1 MPQQSLIA
9 KTPTEQAITPPAQ
22 NGLNVKLFRKIFLLS
37 PLLFWELFGLE
48 VSSLKAVENLPCPVI
63 SREEVDTN
71 ALKREIANYSA
82 TLRAYPSNPNTIK
95 LYIQRGIAREK
106 INDQNGAIDDFSQYI
121 WYSNYNAPGFKDRQL
136 LAQE

>member
-1 MPQQSLIA
+1 MPQQSLIP
-9 KTPTEQAITPPAQ
+9 KTPTEQAITPPPAQ

-37 PLLFWELFGLE
+37 PLFFWELFGLE
-48 VSSLKAVENLPCPVI
+48 VSSVKAVENLQCPVI

-82 TLRAYPSNPNTIK
+82 TLRAYPSDPNTIK

-106 INDQNGAIDDFSQYI
+106 INDQKGAIDDFSQYI
-121 WYSNYNAPGFKDRQL
+121 WYSNYNAPGFKDWL
-136 LAQE
+136 